1 MKVFWCVLTTRSCSE
16 LGHLDLGSTF
26 PARERRAAPQPPRPA
41 GSEPRRRPL
50 GTVQTESPAV
60 PAETP
65 GREARLWA
73 APGEVQLLSE
83 ERRQQRAI
91 RASCYITET
100 PPAARVKLLFVLTW
114 CGPGKRGSSRVSRS
128 CSVLLAATCCLGSV
142 APAPFPRSA
151 AARPPAKG
159 SCS

>member
-1 MKVFWCVLTTRSCSE
+1 MRTHHAELFRARSLGSWIYLPSEGAESCS
-16 LGHLDLGSTF
+16 S
-26 PARERRAAPQPPRPA
+26 A
-41 GSEPRRRPL
+41 
-50 GTVQTESPAV
+50 SP
-60 PAETP
+60 P
-65 GREARLWA
+65 GRLGASQTSAGHGADREPGGAGRDARLWA

-114 CGPGKRGSSRVSRS
+114 RGPGKRGSSRVSRS
-128 CSVLLAATCCLGSV
+128 CPVLLAATCCLGSV